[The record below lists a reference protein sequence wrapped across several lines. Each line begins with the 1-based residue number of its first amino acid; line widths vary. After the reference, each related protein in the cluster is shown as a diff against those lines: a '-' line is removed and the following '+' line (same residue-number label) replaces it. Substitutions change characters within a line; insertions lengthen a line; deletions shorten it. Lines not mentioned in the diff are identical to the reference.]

1 MTVQEISSAT
11 ERLNRGALPNAPVL
25 SRSTT
30 SALGLYVHIPFCER
44 KCSYCDFN
52 SGVYGP
58 QTRERY
64 VRALLNEIRSSPL
77 AGARAKSA
85 FFGGGTPSVLPAD
98 ALARLMDAL
107 GETYRFEDDAEITI
121 ECNPGTIASERMA
134 GETTASFLRHLRGA
148 GVNRLS
154 FGVQS
159 LDAGLLQTL
168 GRIHSPEQ
176 AVRSV
181 HLAREAGF
189 DNINVDLMFALPGQT
204 HAQWA
209 ETLDGALAL
218 EPEHIS
224 AYSLIVEPETPFAL
238 WDEQGRLPRLTED
251 DEAVMYETVI
261 HTLTSA
267 GYEHYEVSAFARPGK
282 RCVHN
287 TIYWRNEEYLGFG
300 VGAASYIDGE
310 RISRETKLESYVQL
324 AESGTDTSVSRERLD
339 RRGRMGE
346 TMMMGLRILDG
357 VNREGFVRRFRAD
370 PCDEFADAV
379 ANLSRQGL
387 LEVTPEAI
395 RLTHRGL
402 FLANE
407 VWEAFV

>member
-1 MTVQEISSAT
+1 MTGQEISAADRLLLEHLSFAPTSPHASA
-11 ERLNRGALPNAPVL
+11 RVV
-25 SRSTT
+25 
-30 SALGLYVHIPFCER
+30 GLYVHIPFCER

-58 QTRERY
+58 ETRERY
-64 VRALLNEIRSSPL
+64 VFALLNDILSSPL
-77 AGARAKSA
+77 AGTRAKSA
-85 FFGGGTPSVLPAD
+85 FFGGGTPSVMPAA

-107 GETYRFEDDAEITI
+107 SETFHFDDDAEITV

-134 GETTASFLRHLRGA
+134 GETTEAFLQLLRTA
-148 GVNRLS
+148 GINRLS

-176 AVRSV
+176 AVESV

-209 ETLDGALAL
+209 ETLDGALTL

-238 WDEQGRLPRLTED
+238 WDQQGRLPRCNED
-251 DEAVMYETVI
+251 DEAAMYETVI
-261 HTLTSA
+261 QTLTSA

-282 RCVHN
+282 RSVHN

-300 VGAASYIDGE
+300 VGAASYVDGE
-310 RISRETKLESYVQL
+310 RSTREGRLESYVQL
-324 AESGTDTSVSRERLD
+324 AENGMDPTVSRERLD

-357 VNREGFVRRFRAD
+357 VNRGAFVERFGND
-370 PCDEFADAV
+370 PCDEFAEEV
-379 ANLSRQGL
+379 ATLSRQGL
-387 LEVTPEAI
+387 LEVTPGAI
-395 RLTHRGL
+395 RLTYRGL
-402 FLANE
+402 FLGNE
-407 VWEAFV
+407 VWEAFI